1 MATLPNETLDQAS
14 FAFRVIPSD
23 TINIPQPY
31 VVASGNNTLT
41 GPNALVDNTAK
52 FKGVGTSVP
61 AVSVGD
67 TVYNET
73 TGEIASVTAVNSDS
87 TITLSA
93 NIFLAT
99 PQVYTIYQ
107 ANPDPNSFLLYVGTG
122 GDIEI
127 VTSSPIPVLMK
138 NVGDASFIPIN
149 VGRVNAS
156 NTTAS
161 NIIALL

>member
-14 FAFRVIPSD
+14 FAFKVIPSD

-31 VVASGNNTLT
+31 IVASGNNTLT
-41 GPNALVDNTAK
+41 APNALVDNTAQ
-52 FKGVGTSVP
+52 FQGVGTSVP

-73 TGEIASVTAVNSDS
+73 TGEIASVTEVNSDS

-107 ANPDPNSFLLYVGTG
+107 PNPDPNSFLLYVGTG
-122 GDIEI
+122 GDVEI

-161 NIIALL
+161 DIMALS

>member
-14 FAFRVIPSD
+14 FALKVIPSD

-31 VVASGNNTLT
+31 LVATGNNTLT
-41 GPNALVDNTAK
+41 GPSALIDNTAQ
-52 FKGVGTSVP
+52 FQGVGTSIP

-93 NIFLAT
+93 NIFIAS
-99 PQVYTIYQ
+99 PNVYSIYQ
-107 ANPDPNSFLLYVGTG
+107 PNPDPNSFLLYVGTG
-122 GDIEI
+122 GDVEI
-127 VTSSPIPVLMK
+127 VTSAPIPVLMK

-149 VGRVNAS
+149 VGRVNSS

-161 NIIALL
+161 DIIALL

>member
-14 FAFRVIPSD
+14 FAFKVIPSD

-31 VVASGNNTLT
+31 IVASGNNTLT
-41 GPNALVDNTAK
+41 APNALVDNTAQ
-52 FKGVGTSVP
+52 FQGVGTSVP

-73 TGEIASVTAVNSDS
+73 TGEIASVTEVNSDS

-107 ANPDPNSFLLYVGTG
+107 PNPDPNSFLLYVGTG
-122 GDIEI
+122 GDVEI

-161 NIIALL
+161 DIIALL

>member
-1 MATLPNETLDQAS
+1 MATPNETLDQAS

-31 VVASGNNTLT
+31 IVASGNNTLT
-41 GPNALVDNTAK
+41 GPSALIDNTAQ
-52 FKGVGTSVP
+52 FQGVGTSVP

-73 TGEIASVTAVNSDS
+73 TGEIASVTAVNSNS

-93 NIFLAT
+93 NIFIAS

-107 ANPDPNSFLLYVGTG
+107 PNPAPNSFLLYVGTG
-122 GDIEI
+122 GDVEI
-127 VTSSPIPVLMK
+127 QTSSPLPVLMK

-161 NIIALL
+161 DIIALL

>member
-73 TGEIASVTAVNSDS
+73 TGEIASVTVVNSDS